1 MVSTVGQLLL
11 DQSGEGRKESERER
25 RGGVETQDGVVVGGI
40 GQEGLVGGT
49 PVLMTKVL
57 SFRSHTPV

>member
-25 RGGVETQDGVVVGGI
+25 RGGVRTQDGVVVGGVSDKMAL
-40 GQEGLVGGT
+40 GLDT
-49 PVLMTKVL
+49 SPDDK
-57 SFRSHTPV
+57 SPIF